1 MTLAAINYPISYQ
14 GIITRIAGLK
24 LEHSMAYSTGA
35 GLGELVKIGK
45 LFPPIPYIQ
54 SSTETRVVFPDFP
67 MTPPEDCIT
76 INCVDIFL
84 RCGQ

>member
-1 MTLAAINYPISYQ
+1 MTLTAIDYPISYQ

-24 LEHSMAYSTGA
+24 LEHSMASSPGA
-35 GLGELVKIGK
+35 ELGELVKIGK
-45 LFPPIPYIQ
+45 LFPPIPYTVPYRDKGCVPRF
-54 SSTETRVVFPDFP
+54 SNDS
-67 MTPPEDCIT
+67 PEDCIT